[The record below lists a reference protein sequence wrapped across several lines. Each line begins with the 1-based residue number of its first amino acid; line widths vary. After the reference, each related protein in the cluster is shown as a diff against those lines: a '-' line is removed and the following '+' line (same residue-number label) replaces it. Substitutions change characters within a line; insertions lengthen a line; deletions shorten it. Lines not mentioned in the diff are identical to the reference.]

1 MAKYCYNNNQLHIQR
16 ESALLKSKIT
26 FYILINIVP
35 NPMIYVNME
44 YLD

>member
-1 MAKYCYNNNQLHIQR
+1 MAKYCYNNQLYIQR
-16 ESALLKSKIT
+16 ESALLASKII

-35 NPMIYVNME
+35 NPMIYINME